1 MVVQIQLSAYT
12 TTIRLQKSKKHQ
24 NTRFPKTNIPKIR
37 PWKVPEAF
45 VFLRQILYSSHNTS
59 SNLQIQ
65 LTTHK
70 EFINNSFRI
79 IPQKSAPPF
88 PYPFLVLPLFLSSSF
103 PALPPSF
110 LPFHRPSPV
119 LPCPS
124 LPRPSSPSIVLPFP
138 SHVLPSL
145 FSPHHP
151 PATRVFLCYNSS
163 INAIPKHRR
172 FTSINYQAYSTYC
185 LILRAGPH
193 DESKQQ
199 NTKQC

>member
-88 PYPFLVLPLFLSSSF
+88 PYSSLVLPTLPSSFHRPSLVLPSSF
-103 PALPPSF
+103 PRPPLPPSF
-110 LPFHRPSPV
+110 
-119 LPCPS
+119 
-124 LPRPSSPSIVLPFP
+124 
-138 SHVLPSL
+138 HVLPSL
-145 FSPHHP
+145 ALPPLLSSFLHPPIPIFSPPSSRH
-151 PATRVFLCYNSS
+151 ARFLM
-163 INAIPKHRR
+163 I
-172 FTSINYQAYSTYC
+172 
-185 LILRAGPH
+185 
-193 DESKQQ
+193 
-199 NTKQC
+199 

>member
-79 IPQKSAPPF
+79 IPQKSAS
-88 PYPFLVLPLFLSSSF
+88 LSLILSSSF
-103 PALPPSF
+103 PALPSSCPPLSF
-110 LPFHRPSPV
+110 PHPPIPIFSP
-119 LPCPS
+119 
-124 LPRPSSPSIVLPFP
+124 PSSR
-138 SHVLPSL
+138 H
-145 FSPHHP
+145 
-151 PATRVFLCYNSS
+151 ARFLM
-163 INAIPKHRR
+163 
-172 FTSINYQAYSTYC
+172 
-185 LILRAGPH
+185 L
-193 DESKQQ
+193 
-199 NTKQC
+199 

>member
-88 PYPFLVLPLFLSSSF
+88 PYPFLVLPRPSLVPFLV
-103 PALPPSF
+103 LPC
-110 LPFHRPSPV
+110 PSPV
-119 LPCPS
+119 LPTLPSSFPAPFLVLPCPS
-124 LPRPSSPSIVLPFP
+124 FPRPSHPYFLPTILPPRAFSYAIIPLYKQSQSIVVDF
-138 SHVLPSL
+138 
-145 FSPHHP
+145 
-151 PATRVFLCYNSS
+151 Y
-163 INAIPKHRR
+163 
-172 FTSINYQAYSTYC
+172 
-185 LILRAGPH
+185 
-193 DESKQQ
+193 
-199 NTKQC
+199 

>member
-88 PYPFLVLPLFLSSSF
+88 PYPFLVLP
-103 PALPPSF
+103 
-110 LPFHRPSPV
+110 RPSLVPFLV

-124 LPRPSSPSIVLPFP
+124 ISRPSSPSIVLPFP
-138 SHVLPSL
+138 PHVLPPP

-151 PATRVFLCYNSS
+151 PATRVSLCYNSF
-163 INAIPKHRR
+163 IKAIPKHRR

>member
-79 IPQKSAPPF
+79 IPQKSAS
-88 PYPFLVLPLFLSSSF
+88 LSLI
-103 PALPPSF
+103 LPPSF

-124 LPRPSSPSIVLPFP
+124 P
-138 SHVLPSL
+138 VLPSL
-145 FSPHHP
+145 PSSFPALPSSCPPLSFPHPPIPIFSPP
-151 PATRVFLCYNSS
+151 SSRPARFLM
-163 INAIPKHRR
+163 
-172 FTSINYQAYSTYC
+172 
-185 LILRAGPH
+185 L
-193 DESKQQ
+193 
-199 NTKQC
+199 

>member
-88 PYPFLVLPLFLSSSF
+88 PYS
-103 PALPPSF
+103 
-110 LPFHRPSPV
+110 SPV
-119 LPCPS
+119 LPPLPS
-124 LPRPSSPSIVLPFP
+124 SSPSPPMSFPPYFLPTILPPRAFSYAIIPLYKQSQSIVDSPLLTTRRIQPIVL
-138 SHVLPSL
+138 
-145 FSPHHP
+145 
-151 PATRVFLCYNSS
+151 Y
-163 INAIPKHRR
+163 
-172 FTSINYQAYSTYC
+172 
-185 LILRAGPH
+185 
-193 DESKQQ
+193 
-199 NTKQC
+199 

>member
-24 NTRFPKTNIPKIR
+24 NTRFPKTNIAKIR

-79 IPQKSAPPF
+79 IPQNSAPFPLSFPRPSPPF
-88 PYPFLVLPLFLSSSF
+88 PCSF
-103 PALPPSF
+103 PRPSS
-110 LPFHRPSPV
+110 PSPV

-124 LPRPSSPSIVLPFP
+124 PVLPTLPSSFP
-138 SHVLPSL
+138 ALPSSCPPL
-145 FSPHHP
+145 SFPHPPIPIFSPPSSRH
-151 PATRVFLCYNSS
+151 ARFLM
-163 INAIPKHRR
+163 
-172 FTSINYQAYSTYC
+172 
-185 LILRAGPH
+185 L
-193 DESKQQ
+193 
-199 NTKQC
+199 

>member
-79 IPQKSAPPF
+79 IPQNSAP
-88 PYPFLVLPLFLSSSF
+88 LSLILSSSF

-110 LPFHRPSPV
+110 PTLPSSF
-119 LPCPS
+119 
-124 LPRPSSPSIVLPFP
+124 PRPSMSFPPSPFLPFYRP
-138 SHVLPSL
+138 SLILPSL

-151 PATRVFLCYNSS
+151 PATRVSLCYNSL

-199 NTKQC
+199 NTEQC